1 MTIKTVFLIYLAA
14 INLVLFAV
22 MGADKARARRR
33 ARRVPEAT
41 LFFLALIGGALGGT
55 LGMLA
60 FRHKTRHASFFIGFP
75 LILAAWLAVLV
86 CAALRFG

>member
-14 INLVLFAV
+14 INLALFAV

-75 LILAAWLAVLV
+75 LILAAWLAALAY
-86 CAALRFG
+86 AALHFA

>member
-1 MTIKTVFLIYLAA
+1 MTIKMVFFVYLAA

-22 MGADKARARRR
+22 MGLDKARARRR

-75 LILAAWLAVLV
+75 VMLAVQ
-86 CAALRFG
+86 AALMVPAVLKMP

>member
-1 MTIKTVFLIYLAA
+1 MTIKTVFLIYLAV
-14 INLVLFAV
+14 INLALFAV

-33 ARRVPEAT
+33 TRRVPEAT

-60 FRHKTRHASFFIGFP
+60 FHHKTRHASFFIGFP
-75 LILAAWLAVLV
+75 LILAVWLAALV
-86 CAALRFG
+86 CAALHFA